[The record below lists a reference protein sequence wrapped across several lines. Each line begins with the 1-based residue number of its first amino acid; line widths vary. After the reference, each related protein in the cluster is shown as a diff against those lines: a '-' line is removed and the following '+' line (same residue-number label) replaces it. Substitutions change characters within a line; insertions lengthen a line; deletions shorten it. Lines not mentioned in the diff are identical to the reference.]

1 MGEWAS
7 GPGPAQPDD
16 ADDSDAMGNFPGRDP
31 VSRPPSA
38 DQADSAHQPQDAER
52 RYQPTELSRQ
62 QPVPGYQ
69 PTELS
74 RQQPVPGYQPTE
86 MAPQQ
91 PEAPY
96 VPRHQPP
103 ANLSQAQVPTNL
115 LPGQSPANTPSGP
128 MPPTIPPG
136 QMPTYLASGRPPVD
150 APRHEPPTNIPP
162 YQPPAS
168 AAPYQA
174 PGSMAPYQAPGSAAP
189 YQGPGSA
196 APYQPPA
203 SGAPYQAAASGASS
217 DVVRYGPGVPAPG
230 AASQAGVTAEQVWRT
245 GRLPEAPRRRGRMRR
260 TLGSALTVILL
271 IAAGVVL
278 YLRFHHAAFS
288 VSDVKITSEAKTGCG
303 VDVTGRIDTNGAAGT
318 VHYQWEFQPQVQ
330 APQPLSQSVVS
341 GQHSVYVTVAVQ
353 GTGHGST
360 SQKVTLQVLG
370 PGTASAATSVTF
382 SC

>member
-1 MGEWAS
+1 MHG
-7 GPGPAQPDD
+7 G
-16 ADDSDAMGNFPGRDP
+16 
-31 VSRPPSA
+31 
-38 DQADSAHQPQDAER
+38 H
-52 RYQPTELSRQ
+52 QPTELSRQ

-86 MAPQQ
+86 LSPQQ
-91 PEAPY
+91 PGAPY

-103 ANLSQAQVPTNL
+103 TNLSQAQVPTNL
-115 LPGQSPANTPSGP
+115 LPGQSPANTPPGP

-150 APRHEPPTNIPP
+150 APPHQPPANVPP

-189 YQGPGSA
+189 YQAS
-196 APYQPPA
+196 A
-203 SGAPYQAAASGASS
+203 SGASYQASASGASS
-217 DVVRYGPGVPAPG
+217 DVVRYGPGVPAAAG
-230 AASQAGVTAEQVWRT
+230 ASQAGVTAEQVWRT
-245 GRLPEAPRRRGRMRR
+245 GRLPEAPRRKGRMRR
-260 TLGSALTVILL
+260 TLGSALTVVLL

-288 VSDVKITSEAKTGCG
+288 VSSVTITSKDKTGCG
-303 VDVTGRIDTNGAAGT
+303 VNVTGRIDTNGAAGT
-318 VHYQWEFQPQVQ
+318 VSYQWVFQPQPPGQ
-330 APQPLSQSVVS
+330 APQPLSDSVVS

-360 SQKVTLQVLG
+360 SQEVTLQVLG
-370 PGTASAATSVTF
+370 PGTDSAKTDVTF